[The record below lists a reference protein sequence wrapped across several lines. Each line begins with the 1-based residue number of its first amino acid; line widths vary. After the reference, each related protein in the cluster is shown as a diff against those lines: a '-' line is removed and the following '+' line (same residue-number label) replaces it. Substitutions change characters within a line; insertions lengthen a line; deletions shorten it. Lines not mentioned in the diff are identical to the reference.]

1 MFNLINLTTQYKV
14 IYVRVEVKI
23 GLYRGLQGGALM
35 LNGTI

>member
-1 MFNLINLTTQYKV
+1 MFDLINLTTQYKV

-23 GLYRGLQGGALM
+23 GLYRSLM